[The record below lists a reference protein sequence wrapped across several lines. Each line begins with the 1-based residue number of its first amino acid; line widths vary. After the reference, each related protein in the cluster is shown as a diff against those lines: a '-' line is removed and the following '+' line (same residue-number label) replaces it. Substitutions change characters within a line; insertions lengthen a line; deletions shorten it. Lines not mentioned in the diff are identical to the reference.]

1 VPELPEVETIVRD
14 LRPQLAGRRIE
25 SVQLTRDPAIR
36 KRLVRYPNP
45 TKFIRNLRG
54 RTIRSVERR
63 GKYLVMPLDRGVAP
77 RDGRS
82 GPRPTRVAR
91 DVPDERLRGSANGAF
106 ETSGERLV
114 VHLGMT
120 GHLRVWEPEET
131 PVKHTHFRALLDS
144 GLELRYDD
152 PRQFGRLL
160 LGTQDELV
168 AGRAFPARLG
178 PEPIHGDLTE
188 AEFDSIVTSRR
199 RPIKS
204 ALLDQSFL
212 AGVGNIYA
220 DEACFRAGIRP
231 SRWTHRLTARER
243 RALYSAIQEVL
254 ENGIAARGSSIIN
267 YVDAFGVRGG
277 NQEKLLVY
285 GRSGEPCLKCGTPL
299 QGTRLAGRGTVYCR
313 KCQR

>member
-1 VPELPEVETIVRD
+1 MPELPEVETIVRD

-25 SVQLTRDPAIR
+25 SVKLTSDRPARDRVI
-36 KRLVRYPNP
+36 RYP
-45 TKFIRNLRG
+45 TALKFARRLRR
-54 RTIRSVERR
+54 RTIESVQRR
-63 GKYLVMPLDRGVAP
+63 GKYIVMPLAVNGTSTSGVSAA
-77 RDGRS
+77 S
-82 GPRPTRVAR
+82 
-91 DVPDERLRGSANGAF
+91 DERLI
-106 ETSGERLV
+106 

-120 GHLRVWEPEET
+120 GHLRVWEPEEA
-131 PVKHTHFRALLDS
+131 PVKHTQFRALLDS

-160 LGTQDELV
+160 VGTLDELV
-168 AGRAFPARLG
+168 EARAFPRRLG
-178 PEPIHGDLTE
+178 PEPIYGDLTQ
-188 AEFDSIVTSRR
+188 AEFEKLLRARR
-199 RPIKS
+199 RPVKS

-231 SRWTHRLTARER
+231 SRWTHRLTLRER

-254 ENGIAARGSSIIN
+254 ENSIAARGSSVIN
-267 YVDAFGVRGG
+267 YVDGFGVRGA

-285 GRSGEPCLKCGTPL
+285 GRSGEPCLICGTPL

>member
-1 VPELPEVETIVRD
+1 MPELPEVETIVND
-14 LRPQLAGRRIE
+14 LRPQLVGRRFE
-25 SVQLTRDPAIR
+25 SLQLTRDPAIR
-36 KRLVRYPNP
+36 ARLVRYPSANA
-45 TKFIRNLRG
+45 FVRRLRG
-54 RTIRSVERR
+54 RMILSIQRR
-63 GKYLVMPLDRGVAP
+63 GKYIVMPLDPPAGEQNLP
-77 RDGRS
+77 
-82 GPRPTRVAR
+82 
-91 DVPDERLRGSANGAF
+91 ANGGVHP
-106 ETSGERLV
+106 SGDRV
-114 VHLGMT
+114 IVHLGMT

-144 GLELRYDD
+144 GVELRYDD
-152 PRQFGRLL
+152 PRQFGRLVVGSL
-160 LGTQDELV
+160 DELI
-168 AGRAFPARLG
+168 AARAFPARLG

-188 AEFDSIVTSRR
+188 GEFERLIRARR
-199 RPIKS
+199 RPVKS

-231 SRWTHRLTARER
+231 SRWTHRLTVRER
-243 RALYSAIQEVL
+243 RALYAAIQDVL
-254 ENGIAARGSSIIN
+254 ENSIAARGSSIIN
-267 YVDAFGVRGG
+267 YVDGFGLRGS

>member
-1 VPELPEVETIVRD
+1 MPELPEVETIVRD

-25 SVQLTRDPAIR
+25 SLQLTRDPAIR
-36 KRLVRYPNP
+36 ARLVRYPTP
-45 TKFIRNLRG
+45 TRFLRSLKG

-63 GKYLVMPLDRGVAP
+63 GKYLVMPLDNRGVAP
-77 RDGRS
+77 RDGRF
-82 GPRPTRVAR
+82 
-91 DVPDERLRGSANGAF
+91 SANGAF
-106 ETSGERLV
+106 ETSERLV

-160 LGTQDELV
+160 LGSQEELV
-168 AGRAFPARLG
+168 AAHAFPARLG

-188 AEFDSIVTSRR
+188 AEFDRIVKSRR

-254 ENGIAARGSSIIN
+254 ETSIAARGSSVIN
-267 YVDAFGVRGG
+267 YVDAFGLRGA

-285 GRSGEPCLKCGTPL
+285 GRSGQPCLRCGTPL

>member
-1 VPELPEVETIVRD
+1 MPELPEVETIVTD

-36 KRLVRYPNP
+36 GRLVRYPNA
-45 TKFIRNLRG
+45 TTFIRRLRG

-63 GKYLVMPLDRGVAP
+63 GKYLVMPLDN
-77 RDGRS
+77 D
-82 GPRPTRVAR
+82 
-91 DVPDERLRGSANGAF
+91 
-106 ETSGERLV
+106 GERLV

-131 PVKHTHFRALLDS
+131 PVKHTHFRASLDS

-160 LGTQDELV
+160 LGTQEALI

-178 PEPIHGDLTE
+178 PEPIHGDLTA
-188 AEFDSIVTSRR
+188 AEFDRIVKSRR

-231 SRWTHRLTARER
+231 SRWTHRLTGRER

-254 ENGIAARGSSIIN
+254 ENSIAARGSSIIN
-267 YVDAFGVRGG
+267 YVDAFGLRGT

-285 GRSGEPCLKCGTPL
+285 GRSGEPCIKCGTPL

>member
-1 VPELPEVETIVRD
+1 MPELPEVETIVND

-36 KRLVRYPNP
+36 ARLVRYPSA
-45 TKFIRNLRG
+45 TTFVRRLRG
-54 RTIRSVERR
+54 RTITSVERR
-63 GKYLVMPLDRGVAP
+63 GKYIVMPLAAAP
-77 RDGRS
+77 A
-82 GPRPTRVAR
+82 GPNRAVRAAPAA
-91 DVPDERLRGSANGAF
+91 PNGSVIA
-106 ETSGERLV
+106 SGERV
-114 VHLGMT
+114 IVHLGMT
-120 GHLRVWEPEET
+120 GHLRVWEPEEA

-152 PRQFGRLL
+152 PRQFGRLVVGSL
-160 LGTQDELV
+160 DELI
-168 AGRAFPARLG
+168 AARAFPARLG

-188 AEFDSIVTSRR
+188 AEFEKLVRARR
-199 RPIKS
+199 RPVKS

-231 SRWTHRLTARER
+231 SRWTHRLTVRER
-243 RALYSAIQEVL
+243 RALYAAIQEVL
-254 ENGIAARGSSIIN
+254 ENSIAARGSSIIN
-267 YVDAFGVRGG
+267 YVDGFGLRGS

-285 GRSGEPCLKCGTPL
+285 GRSGEPCLRCGTPL
-299 QGTRLAGRGTVYCR
+299 QGIRLAGRGTVYCR

>member
-1 VPELPEVETIVRD
+1 MPELPEVETIVND
-14 LRPQLAGRRIE
+14 LRPQLVGRRFE
-25 SVQLTRDPAIR
+25 SLHLTRDPAIR
-36 KRLVRYPNP
+36 ARLVRYPSAN
-45 TKFIRNLRG
+45 TFIRRLRG
-54 RTIRSVERR
+54 RTIKAVERR
-63 GKYLVMPLDRGVAP
+63 GKYIVMPLDAAAGGRTTLHANRGVN
-77 RDGRS
+77 G
-82 GPRPTRVAR
+82 
-91 DVPDERLRGSANGAF
+91 PDER
-106 ETSGERLV
+106 V
-114 VHLGMT
+114 IVHLGMT
-120 GHLRVWEPEET
+120 GHLRVWEPEEA

-160 LGTQDELV
+160 VGSMDELI
-168 AGRAFPARLG
+168 AARAFPARLG

-188 AEFDSIVTSRR
+188 AEFERLIRARR
-199 RPIKS
+199 RPVKS

-231 SRWTHRLTARER
+231 SRWTHRLTVRER
-243 RALYSAIQEVL
+243 RALYEAIQHVL
-254 ENGIAARGSSIIN
+254 ENSIAARGSSIIN
-267 YVDAFGVRGG
+267 YVDGFGLRGG

-285 GRSGEPCLKCGTPL
+285 GRSGEPCLRCGTPL

>member
-1 VPELPEVETIVRD
+1 MPELPEVETIARD

-25 SVQLTRDPAIR
+25 SVHLTRDPAIR
-36 KRLVRYPNP
+36 GRLVRYPAA
-45 TKFIRNLRG
+45 TRFVRGLRG
-54 RTIRSVERR
+54 RTIKSVERR
-63 GKYLVMPLDRGVAP
+63 GKYLVMPLDQ
-77 RDGRS
+77 DGQ
-82 GPRPTRVAR
+82 
-91 DVPDERLRGSANGAF
+91 
-106 ETSGERLV
+106 RLV

-160 LGTQDELV
+160 LGTQEELV
-168 AGRAFPARLG
+168 AGRAFPAKLG
-178 PEPIHGDLTE
+178 PEPIHGDLSE
-188 AEFDSIVTSRR
+188 AEFEKIVKSRR

-254 ENGIAARGSSIIN
+254 ENSIAARGSSVIN
-267 YVDAFGVRGG
+267 YVDAFGLRGT

-285 GRSGEPCLKCGTPL
+285 GRRGEPCVKCGTPL

>member
-1 VPELPEVETIVRD
+1 MPELPEVETIARD

-25 SVQLTRDPAIR
+25 SVHLTRDPAVR
-36 KRLVRYPNP
+36 KRLVRYPNA
-45 TKFIRNLRG
+45 TKFVRNLRG
-54 RTIRSVERR
+54 RTIRSVQRR
-63 GKYLVMPLDRGVAP
+63 GKYLVMPLDQ
-77 RDGRS
+77 DGQ
-82 GPRPTRVAR
+82 
-91 DVPDERLRGSANGAF
+91 
-106 ETSGERLV
+106 RLV

-120 GHLRVWEPEET
+120 GHLRVWEPEEA
-131 PVKHTHFRALLDS
+131 PVKHTHLRMLLDS

-160 LGTQDELV
+160 LGTQEELV
-168 AGRAFPARLG
+168 AGRAFPAKLG
-178 PEPIHGDLTE
+178 PEPIYGDLTE
-188 AEFDSIVTSRR
+188 AEFDKIVKSRR

-254 ENGIAARGSSIIN
+254 ENSIAARGSSIIN

-285 GRSGEPCLKCGTPL
+285 GRSGEPCVKCGTPL

>member
-1 VPELPEVETIVRD
+1 MPELPEVETIVRD

-36 KRLVRYPNP
+36 GRLVRYPNP
-45 TKFIRNLRG
+45 TKFIRSLRG

-63 GKYLVMPLDRGVAP
+63 GKYLVMPLDH
-77 RDGRS
+77 
-82 GPRPTRVAR
+82 
-91 DVPDERLRGSANGAF
+91 NGQ
-106 ETSGERLV
+106 RLV

-120 GHLRVWEPEET
+120 GHLRVWEPEEA

-160 LGTQDELV
+160 LGTQEDLV
-168 AGRAFPARLG
+168 AGRAFPAKLG

-188 AEFDSIVTSRR
+188 AEFEKIVKSRR
-199 RPIKS
+199 RPIKA

-243 RALYSAIQEVL
+243 RALYSSIQEVL
-254 ENGIAARGSSIIN
+254 ENSIAARGSSIIN
-267 YVDAFGVRGG
+267 YVDAFGLRGT

-285 GRSGEPCLKCGTPL
+285 GRSGEPCVKCGTPL

>member
-1 VPELPEVETIVRD
+1 MPELPEVETVVRD

-25 SVQLTRDPAIR
+25 SLQLTRDPAIR
-36 KRLVRYPNP
+36 ARLVRHP
-45 TKFIRNLRG
+45 TPEKFLRRLRG
-54 RTIRSVERR
+54 RTITSVQRR
-63 GKYLVMPLDRGVAP
+63 GKYIVMPLA
-77 RDGRS
+77 GR
-82 GPRPTRVAR
+82 
-91 DVPDERLRGSANGAF
+91 
-106 ETSGERLV
+106 ETSRNGDSADDQV
-114 VHLGMT
+114 IVHLGMT
-120 GHLRVWEPEET
+120 GHLRVWEPEDAV
-131 PVKHTHFRALLDS
+131 VKHTHFRAMLDS

-152 PRQFGRLL
+152 ARQFGRLVVGRL
-160 LGTQDELV
+160 DELI
-168 AGRAFPARLG
+168 AARAFPARLG

-188 AEFDSIVTSRR
+188 AQFESLVKARR

-231 SRWTHRLTARER
+231 SRWTHRLTVRER
-243 RALYSAIQEVL
+243 RALYEAIQYVL
-254 ENGIAARGSSIIN
+254 ENSIAARGSSIIN
-267 YVDAFGVRGG
+267 YVDGFGARGS

-285 GRSGEPCLKCGTPL
+285 GRSGEPCLTCGTPL

>member
-1 VPELPEVETIVRD
+1 MPELPEVETIARD

-25 SVQLTRDPAIR
+25 SVHLTRDPAIR
-36 KRLVRYPNP
+36 KRLVRYPDA
-45 TKFIRNLRG
+45 TKFVRSLRG

-63 GKYLVMPLDRGVAP
+63 GKYLVMPLDK
-77 RDGRS
+77 D
-82 GPRPTRVAR
+82 
-91 DVPDERLRGSANGAF
+91 
-106 ETSGERLV
+106 GERLV

-120 GHLRVWEPEET
+120 GHLRVWEPEEA

-160 LGTQDELV
+160 LGTQEDLV

-188 AEFDSIVTSRR
+188 AEFDKIVKSRR

-254 ENGIAARGSSIIN
+254 ENSIAARGSSVIN
-267 YVDAFGVRGG
+267 YVDAFGLRGT

-285 GRSGEPCLKCGTPL
+285 GRSGEPCVRCGTPL
-299 QGTRLAGRGTVYCR
+299 KGTRLAGRGTVYCR

>member
-1 VPELPEVETIVRD
+1 MPELPEVETIARD

-36 KRLVRYPNP
+36 RRLVRYPDA
-45 TKFIRNLRG
+45 TKFVRSLRG

-63 GKYLVMPLDRGVAP
+63 GKYLVMPLDH
-77 RDGRS
+77 DGQ
-82 GPRPTRVAR
+82 
-91 DVPDERLRGSANGAF
+91 
-106 ETSGERLV
+106 RLV

-120 GHLRVWEPEET
+120 GHLRVWEPEEA

-160 LGTQDELV
+160 LGTQEELV
-168 AGRAFPARLG
+168 ASRAFPARLG

-188 AEFDSIVTSRR
+188 AEFEKIVKSRR

-254 ENGIAARGSSIIN
+254 ENSIAARGSSIIN
-267 YVDAFGVRGG
+267 YVDAFGTRGT

-285 GRSGEPCLKCGTPL
+285 GRSGEPCVKCGTPL

>member
-1 VPELPEVETIVRD
+1 MPELPEVETVARD
-14 LRPQLAGRRIE
+14 LRPQLSGRRIE

-36 KRLVRYPNP
+36 GRLVRYPNP
-45 TKFIRNLRG
+45 TWFVRRLRG

-63 GKYLVMPLDRGVAP
+63 GKYIVMPLD
-77 RDGRS
+77 D
-82 GPRPTRVAR
+82 
-91 DVPDERLRGSANGAF
+91 D
-106 ETSGERLV
+106 GERLV

-120 GHLRVWEPEET
+120 GHLRLWEPEEAA
-131 PVKHTHFRALLDS
+131 VKHTHFRALLDS

-188 AEFDSIVTSRR
+188 AEFDKIVKSRR

-204 ALLDQSFL
+204 ALLDQTFL

-254 ENGIAARGSSIIN
+254 ENSIAARGSSIIN
-267 YVDAFGVRGG
+267 YVDAFGVRGT
-277 NQEKLLVY
+277 NQERLLVY

-313 KCQR
+313 TCQR

>member
-1 VPELPEVETIVRD
+1 MPELPEVETVVRD

-25 SVQLTRDPAIR
+25 SLQLTRDPAIR
-36 KRLVRYPNP
+36 ARLVRYPSA
-45 TKFIRNLRG
+45 TKFVRCLRG
-54 RTIRSVERR
+54 RRITSVQRR
-63 GKYLVMPLDRGVAP
+63 GKYIVMPLDPVGASRNGDSRA
-77 RDGRS
+77 D
-82 GPRPTRVAR
+82 RVI
-91 DVPDERLRGSANGAF
+91 
-106 ETSGERLV
+106 

-120 GHLRVWEPEET
+120 GHLRVWEPEEA

-144 GLELRYDD
+144 GMELRYDD
-152 PRQFGRLL
+152 PRQFGRLV
-160 LGTQDELV
+160 LGSMDELI
-168 AGRAFPARLG
+168 AAHAFPKRLG

-188 AEFDSIVTSRR
+188 AEFEKLVKARH
-199 RPIKS
+199 RPVKS

-231 SRWTHRLTARER
+231 SRWTHRLTVRER
-243 RALYSAIQEVL
+243 RALYAAIQDVL
-254 ENGIAARGSSIIN
+254 ENSIAARGSSIIN
-267 YVDAFGVRGG
+267 YVDGFGLRGS

>member
-1 VPELPEVETIVRD
+1 MPELPEVETVARD
-14 LRPQLAGRRIE
+14 LRPQLSGRRIE

-36 KRLVRYPNP
+36 GRLVRYPNP
-45 TKFIRNLRG
+45 TRFVRRLRG

-63 GKYLVMPLDRGVAP
+63 GKYLVMPLD
-77 RDGRS
+77 D
-82 GPRPTRVAR
+82 
-91 DVPDERLRGSANGAF
+91 D
-106 ETSGERLV
+106 GERLV

-120 GHLRVWEPEET
+120 GHLRLWEPEEAA
-131 PVKHTHFRALLDS
+131 VKHTHFRALLDS

-188 AEFDSIVTSRR
+188 AEFDKIVKSRR

-204 ALLDQSFL
+204 ALLDQTFL

-254 ENGIAARGSSIIN
+254 ENSIAARGSSIIN
-267 YVDAFGVRGG
+267 YVDAFGVRGT
-277 NQEKLLVY
+277 NQERLLVY